1 MKKVQHKLN
10 TKSNND
16 YRKITKIHYNGQEY
30 ITLNVMYG
38 LAEHEKPRLTRLA
51 QWFQDNLIGLNNPQ
65 THGQNI
71 PNLSSS

>member
-16 YRKITKIHYNGQEY
+16 YRKITKTHYNGQEH
-30 ITLNVMYG
+30 ITLNVMCG

-51 QWFQDNLIGLNNPQ
+51 K
-65 THGQNI
+65 
-71 PNLSSS
+71 